1 MEPTTSRAVRST
13 ADKGSHALIRR
24 LSAGD
29 DIGTLRGRLG
39 TASERQ
45 PELAGLRLWDEPVAA
60 GADDP
65 AAEERRIREIG
76 RSVVGVARLTVL
88 TYADGAADLL
98 IVAHRDR
105 LGRSGLGA
113 LADLAQ
119 GADVT
124 VAFPAG
130 PGPRPGPAAWGLGE
144 PTGRGEPLR
153 VPVPVTRARAGD
165 AKQAAAVARDAV
177 AATLA
182 HYRLAD
188 SAAFTVLV
196 DDTVSCHTA
205 RNPADDEDA
214 PALGALALTVGT
226 AEDGTDPAVGVFVAE
241 QGQDRYVPFTA
252 APFPVTV
259 TVEVTPERGLAAVL
273 TTGDSVMAP
282 VVAAQFAHV
291 LGALLDA
298 YALGTTDAAL
308 DEAARLPEATAAEI
322 VGRGRTAGRTGFRP
336 TTVPA
341 AFADLARTQPDAP
354 AVSDH
359 ATTLTYG
366 ELAERG
372 GRIAAGLRERGVR
385 PGDHVAVCLGRDVD
399 TVATMLGVMMAG
411 AAYVPVDP
419 AYPAERLAYTAA
431 DAAVKAVV
439 TAAADDEAFPDHP
452 TVTTAE
458 LLASSPADTADTAGG
473 AGTPGGSD
481 TADGASTPAESDT
494 ADGAAT
500 PAGSDTAAA
509 SDPAGIAYVIY
520 TSGSTG
526 RPKGVAVPHANVAA
540 LVDATRTDMSL
551 GPSDVW
557 SFVHSSAFDF
567 SVWEIWGCLLT
578 GGHLVVVGADTARSP
593 EDFHDL
599 LAARGVTVLSQT
611 PAAFAALQEA
621 DARKGTALAVR
632 LVVFGGEPLDV
643 RMLQGWFRRHPAT
656 RCRLVNMF
664 GITETTV
671 HVTAQTVTPGDV
683 TAVSRSVGRA
693 LPGWSVSVRD
703 RRGAVLPYG
712 VPGEIWV
719 GGAGLA
725 DRYLNQPEL
734 TAARFVDDPVTGS
747 RQYRSG
753 DLGRLA
759 PDGRLDHLGRIDS
772 QVKLRGFRIE
782 LDEIR
787 SVLLADP
794 GVTAAAVTVHQAVA
808 GDSATARLEAYVVV
822 NGDRGVDD
830 IRRRMASYLP
840 AYMVPSTLAPIAA
853 LPLTINGK
861 VDSARLRELVSSA
874 PEPAAGPAPAGTGT
888 GTGTILSQVL
898 SAWSEVLGEA
908 AEPDDDF
915 FEGGG
920 NSLLAVRLSGALRR
934 AGLPAISLR
943 ELYVH
948 ATPTELAELFA
959 RRTQDASA

>member
-1 MEPTTSRAVRST
+1 MAPTTSRAVRST

-76 RSVVGVARLTVL
+76 RSVAGLARLTVL

-119 GADVT
+119 GTDVT
-124 VAFPAG
+124 VTFPAG

-153 VPVPVTRARAGD
+153 VPVPVTRARVGD

-182 HYRLAD
+182 HYRVAD

-196 DDTVSCHTA
+196 DDTVSCHTT
-205 RNPADDEDA
+205 RNPDDDEDA
-214 PALGALALTVGT
+214 PSLGALALTVGT
-226 AEDGTDPAVGVFVAE
+226 AEDGTDPAVGVFVVE
-241 QGQDRYVPFTA
+241 TGQDRYVPFTA

-259 TVEVTPERGLAAVL
+259 TVEVTPERGPAAVL
-273 TTGDSVMAP
+273 TTEDSVMAP
-282 VVAAQFAHV
+282 VGAEQFAHV

-308 DEAARLPEATAAEI
+308 GEVARLPEATAAEI
-322 VGRGRTAGRTGFRP
+322 IERGRTAGRTGFRP

-341 AFADLARTQPDAP
+341 AFTDLVRAQPDAP

-385 PGDHVAVCLGRDVD
+385 AGDHVAVCLGRDVD

-431 DAAVKAVV
+431 DAAVKTVV
-439 TAAADDEAFPDHP
+439 TAAADDETFPDHP
-452 TVTTAE
+452 KVTTAE
-458 LLASSPADTADTAGG
+458 LLASSPADAADTVAGG
-473 AGTPGGSD
+473 
-481 TADGASTPAESDT
+481 
-494 ADGAAT
+494 
-500 PAGSDTAAA
+500 
-509 SDPAGIAYVIY
+509 DPADIAYVIY

-540 LVDATRTDMSL
+540 LVDATRADMSL
-551 GPSDVW
+551 GSSDVW
-557 SFVHSSAFDF
+557 SFFHSSAFDF

-734 TAARFVDDPVTGS
+734 TAARFVDDPVTGT

-830 IRRRMASYLP
+830 IRRRMTSYLP
-840 AYMVPSTLAPIAA
+840 AYMVPSTVTPIAA
-853 LPLTINGK
+853 LPLTVNGK
-861 VDSARLRELVSSA
+861 VDSARLRELVRSA
-874 PEPAAGPAPAGTGT
+874 PEPAAGPAPADTGT
-888 GTGTILSQVL
+888 DTGTDTVLSQVL

-915 FEGGG
+915 FESGG

>member
-1 MEPTTSRAVRST
+1 MAPTTARAARST
-13 ADKGSHALIRR
+13 TDKGSHALIRR
-24 LSAGD
+24 LGTGD
-29 DIGTLRGRLG
+29 ADIDGLRGRLA
-39 TASERQ
+39 TAAERQ
-45 PELAGLRLWDEPVAA
+45 GALAGLRVWAEPVAA
-60 GADDP
+60 AADDP
-65 AAEERRIREIG
+65 AAEERRTREIG
-76 RSVVGVARLTVL
+76 RPVPGLARLTVL
-88 TYADGAADLL
+88 TYADGTADLL

-113 LADLAQ
+113 LADVAQ
-119 GADVT
+119 GADAT
-124 VAFPAG
+124 VALPAG
-130 PGPRPGPAAWGLGE
+130 PGPRPGPADWGLGAR
-144 PTGRGEPLR
+144 TGRGEPLR
-153 VPVPVTRARAGD
+153 LPVPAARARVGD
-165 AKQAAAVARDAV
+165 AKQAAGVARDAV
-177 AATLA
+177 AAALA

-188 SAAFTVLV
+188 AAPFAVLV
-196 DDTVSCHTA
+196 DDSVTRHTT
-205 RNPADDEDA
+205 RNPEDDEDA
-214 PALGALALTVGT
+214 PSLGALALAVGT
-226 AEDGTDPAVGVFVAE
+226 ADTGTDPSVGVFVVE
-241 QGQDRYVPFTA
+241 TGPDRYVPFTA

-259 TVEVTPERGLAAVL
+259 TVEVTPGRGLAAAL
-273 TTGDSVMAP
+273 ATDDSVMAP
-282 VVAAQFAHV
+282 VVAEQFAHV
-291 LGALLDA
+291 LAALLDA

-308 DEAARLPEATAAEI
+308 DEAARLPAAMAAGI
-322 VGRGRTAGRTGFRP
+322 VERGRTAGRTGFRP
-336 TTVPA
+336 VTVPA
-341 AFADLARTQPDAP
+341 AFTGLVRAQPDAP

-359 ATTLTYG
+359 ATTLTYR

-372 GRIAAGLRERGVR
+372 GRIAAGLRERGVA

-419 AYPAERLAYTAA
+419 AYPAERLAYTVT
-431 DAAVKAVV
+431 DAAVKTVV
-439 TAAADDEAFPDHP
+439 TAAADAETFPGRP

-458 LLASSPADTADTAGG
+458 LLASPPADG
-473 AGTPGGSD
+473 P
-481 TADGASTPAESDT
+481 
-494 ADGAAT
+494 AAT
-500 PAGSDTAAA
+500 
-509 SDPAGIAYVIY
+509 DPAGIAYVIY

-540 LVDATRTDMSL
+540 LVDATREDLSL
-551 GPSDVW
+551 GSRDVW
-557 SFVHSSAFDF
+557 SFCHSSAFDF

-578 GGHLVVVGADTARSP
+578 GGHLVVADADTARSP
-593 EDFHDL
+593 DDFHDL
-599 LAARGVTVLSQT
+599 LSTRGVTVLSQT

-621 DARKGTALAVR
+621 DARKGTDLAVR

-671 HVTAQTVTPGDV
+671 HVTARTVTPGDV
-683 TAVSRSVGRA
+683 AAGSRSVGRA

-719 GGAGLA
+719 GGAGVA

-734 TAARFVDDPVTGS
+734 TAARFVHDPVTGT

-759 PDGRLDHLGRIDS
+759 PDGRLDHLGRIDG

-782 LDEIR
+782 PDEIR
-787 SVLLADP
+787 SVLLTDP
-794 GVTAAAVTVHQAVA
+794 GVTAAAVTVRQAVA

-822 NGDRGVDD
+822 DGDRRVDD
-830 IRRRMASYLP
+830 IRRRLASYLP
-840 AYMVPSTLAPIAA
+840 AYMVPSTVTAIAA
-853 LPLTINGK
+853 LPLTVNGK
-861 VDSARLRELVSSA
+861 VDFARLREPA
-874 PEPAAGPAPAGTGT
+874 GAAQRPAAAPAPAATGAGTVLG
-888 GTGTILSQVL
+888 QVL
-898 SAWSEVLGEA
+898 SAWSEVLGER

-915 FEGGG
+915 FETGG

-948 ATPTELAELFA
+948 ATPAELAALFA
-959 RRTQDASA
+959 RRTEDASA